1 MSGLA
6 LFLNRPFNLTA
17 QAFVRAP
24 GLFSSWGLTVG
35 ASPGSNVAYCTQA
48 DLKPYIDSRTM
59 ATLLSDSGK
68 PLTGDPFTDTVFLPS
83 ILLSACGAL
92 EAALLVGAKYTA
104 EELASEVPEA
114 SRQHMVRIIAGLVM
128 GALRDRRGIVT
139 EKEPQISAWAE
150 KEITKLRNG
159 VRILSLPSVQD
170 ARAGMTARKE
180 NYQTRLCR
188 PDYSNKKSRFFG
200 IH

>member
-1 MSGLA
+1 M
-6 LFLNRPFNLTA
+6 
-17 QAFVRAP
+17 
-24 GLFSSWGLTVG
+24 
-35 ASPGSNVAYCTQA
+35 
-48 DLKPYIDSRTM
+48 
-59 ATLLSDSGK
+59 
-68 PLTGDPFTDTVFLPS
+68 GDPFAESVFLPK

-92 EAALLVGAKYTA
+92 EAALMVGAKYTA
-104 EELASEVPEA
+104 DELTHDVPEA

-170 ARAGMTARKE
+170 ARAGMTSRPE
-180 NYQTRLCR
+180 DYQTRAQR
-188 PDYSNKKSRFFG
+188 PDYSNRKNRFFG